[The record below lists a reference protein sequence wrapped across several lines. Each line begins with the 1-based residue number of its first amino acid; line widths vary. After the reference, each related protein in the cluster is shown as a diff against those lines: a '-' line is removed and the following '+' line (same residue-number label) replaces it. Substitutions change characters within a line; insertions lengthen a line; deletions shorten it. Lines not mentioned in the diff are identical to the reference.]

1 MLDTNTNNNFYNYV
15 LDVIDTNIYKSN
27 QFTPK
32 KTHKHICIVKFGNK
46 SLEAI
51 RLQEIINQ
59 PDIRK
64 SLPYDLQEKKS
75 IPTVIYKLGY
85 TVRNLVLNY
94 KDVVNSIQF
103 DEEVSPSLNIN
114 LCKKNKIW

>member
-1 MLDTNTNNNFYNYV
+1 MFLMLLTLTFINLTN
-15 LDVIDTNIYKSN
+15 L
-27 QFTPK
+27 
-32 KTHKHICIVKFGNK
+32 HRRKHINIFALFDSK

-51 RLQEIINQ
+51 RLQEIINE
-59 PDIRK
+59 PNIRK

-94 KDVVNSIQF
+94 KDAVNSI
-103 DEEVSPSLNIN
+103 
-114 LCKKNKIW
+114 